1 MGQLRD
7 PLVFRQTI
15 RAQLQRELWLRA
27 GGVTLRERLDV
38 LIIVWK
44 NAGDRGDSL
53 RSRLRVSWAFL
64 NFTKFF
70 GRRF

>member
-1 MGQLRD
+1 
-7 PLVFRQTI
+7 
-15 RAQLQRELWLRA
+15 
-27 GGVTLRERLDV
+27 VTLRERLDV

-53 RSRLRVSWAFL
+53 RSRLRVSWEFL